1 MSKPR
6 VFLTRLILES
16 GLELVREFCEA
27 EVWPDELPPSRV
39 EILAHVAGVE
49 GLLCLLTDR
58 IDAEVM
64 DTAGPGLKI
73 ISNHAVG
80 VDNVDVVAASVRG
93 IPVGNTPGILT
104 DATADMAFALLLA
117 AARRVVEGD
126 RLVKSGGW
134 KTWGPG
140 FMLGADLAGATLGIV
155 GFGRI
160 GRAVARRASGFGLR
174 ILFTDPSPAPPDPG
188 LNAAQ
193 VDFDTLLHESDF
205 ISLHTPLTDETRGL
219 INAET
224 LGRMKPTAVLVNT
237 SRGPV
242 VDQEALYEAL
252 ISKRIFAAALDVSVP
267 EPLPADHPLLS
278 LDNCIIVPH
287 IASASWRTRQRMSL
301 MAAENLI
308 AGLKGESLPNCVNPE
323 VYDKR
328 GLPQRLQGTKP
339 RCD

>member
-6 VFLTRLILES
+6 VFVTRLILES
-16 GLELVREFCEA
+16 GLKLIREFCEA
-27 EVWPDELPPSRV
+27 EVWPDELPPSR
-39 EILAHVAGVE
+39 ETILKGVSGMD

-58 IDAEVM
+58 IDAGIMEA
-64 DTAGPGLKI
+64 AGPGLKI

-80 VDNVDVVAASVRG
+80 VDNVDVAAATARG

-126 RLVKSGGW
+126 RLVKAGDW

-160 GRAVARRASGFGLR
+160 GRAVARRASGFGMH
-174 ILFTDPSPAPPDPG
+174 IIFTDPSQTASEPG
-188 LNAAQ
+188 VMTTQ
-193 VDFDTLLHESDF
+193 VDLDTLLREADF

-219 INAET
+219 INADT
-224 LGRMKPTAVLVNT
+224 LGCMKPTAVLVNT

-242 VDQEALYEAL
+242 VDQPALYEAL
-252 ISKRIFAAALDVSVP
+252 KSQRIFAAALDVTVP

-287 IASASWRTRQRMSL
+287 IASASWRTRERMSV

-308 AGLKGESLPNCVNPE
+308 AGLKGERLPNCVNPE
-323 VYDKR
+323 VYE
-328 GLPQRLQGTKP
+328 LPRRNTKNTK
-339 RCD
+339 

>member
-1 MSKPR
+1 MRKPR
-6 VFLTRLILES
+6 VFVTRIILQN
-16 GLELVREFCEA
+16 GLELVKDFCEA
-27 EVWPDELPPSRV
+27 EVWQDELPPSRQ
-39 EILAHVAGVE
+39 EILEHVRAVE

-64 DTAGPGLKI
+64 EAAGPGLKV

-80 VDNVDVVAASVRG
+80 VDNIDISAATARG

-126 RLVKSGGW
+126 RLVKAGGW
-134 KTWGPG
+134 KTWGPT
-140 FMLGADLAGATLGIV
+140 FMLGADLAGSTLGIV

-160 GRAVARRASGFGLR
+160 GRAVARRASGFGMR
-174 ILFTDPSPAPPDPG
+174 ILFTDPSFGVPESG
-188 LNAAQ
+188 VNAMQ
-193 VDFDTLLHESDF
+193 VDLDTLLHESDF
-205 ISLHTPLTDETRGL
+205 VSLHTPLTEETRNL

-224 LGRMKPTAVLVNT
+224 LRRMKPTAVLVNT

-252 ISKRIFAAALDVSVP
+252 STRRIFAAALDVTVP
-267 EPLPADHPLLS
+267 EPLPMNHPLLS

-287 IASASWRTRQRMSL
+287 IASASWQSRARMSL

-308 AGLKGESLPNCVNPE
+308 AGLKGERLPNCANPE
-323 VYDKR
+323 VYSR
-328 GLPQRLQGTKP
+328 
-339 RCD
+339 